1 MPRART
7 LRRLFFVSLK
17 RATTAVP
24 SPATGL
30 VRPVLRRRR
39 RPLWLLAVGPGL
51 MVMLADTDAGSIITA
66 GQSGARWGYR
76 LLLVELLLI
85 PVLYLVMEL
94 TVRVGLA
101 TGKGHAQLIREQ
113 FGRRWA
119 LVSVGALLVSV
130 AGALVTE
137 FAGIAGVGRL
147 YGIPAGVTVPAA
159 AVFLLA
165 IVCSGSY
172 RRVELIGIGLGLF
185 ELAFLAAAL
194 VARPG
199 LHSLAGGITGSQP
212 LGNGS
217 YLGLVAANV
226 GAVVMPWMIF
236 YQQGAVL
243 DKRLTVRD
251 LRGARIDTAVGA
263 FLTQLV
269 MIAVLVATATAVHGG
284 QGSLKTVGQLA
295 AAFTGLLGGTTGR
308 LVLALG
314 LSGAALLASVVVSL
328 AAAWAVAEVAGRERS
343 LDERP
348 RQAPLFYSLY
358 AAAITLGATLVL
370 TSHSLVRLA
379 VEVEILNAL
388 LLPLALG
395 FLILLAF
402 RVLPRQHAPGRLRRV
417 ALSLATGAVIT
428 IALIA
433 AGLALGL

>member
-1 MPRART
+1 MQA
-7 LRRLFFVSLK
+7 
-17 RATTAVP
+17 RATHALRVGLTRVAAADPVSTAEAP
-24 SPATGL
+24 TLSAHAH
-30 VRPVLRRRR
+30 RH

-94 TVRVGLA
+94 TARIGLA

-130 AGALVTE
+130 GGALVTE

-172 RRVELIGIGLGLF
+172 RRVELIGLGLGLF

-194 VARPG
+194 LARPG
-199 LHSLAGGITGSQP
+199 LHALAGGITGSQP
-212 LGNGS
+212 FGNGS
-217 YLGLVAANV
+217 YLALVAANV

-243 DKRLTVRD
+243 DKRLTLRD
-251 LRGARIDTAVGA
+251 LRGARIDTALGA
-263 FLTQLV
+263 VLTQLV
-269 MIAVLVATATAVHGG
+269 MIAVLVATATALHGRHT
-284 QGSLKTVGQLA
+284 SLETVGQLA
-295 AAFTGLLGGTTGR
+295 AALTSQLGGTTGR

-314 LSGAALLASVVVSL
+314 ITGAALLASVVVSL
-328 AAAWAVAEVAGRERS
+328 AAAWAVAEVAGSDRS
-343 LDERP
+343 LNERP
-348 RQAPLFYSLY
+348 RQAPLFYGLY

-379 VEVEILNAL
+379 VQVEILNAL
-388 LLPLALG
+388 LLPLAVG
-395 FLILLAF
+395 FLVLLAF
-402 RVLPRQHAPGRLRRV
+402 RVLPREHAPGRTRRL
-417 ALSLATGAVIT
+417 ALGLAAGTVIT
-428 IALIA
+428 IALLWV
-433 AGLALGL
+433 GLALGL